1 MSRKQLPTQPEPQ
14 AITFV
19 RKSIQIGPVTV
30 DGFMM
35 PNGEFRQG
43 LRSTGRVIGR
53 NHQWVSRLVSS
64 QLAAGANALPGKE
77 SHAVSC
83 SKTARNENFADQPV
97 IKVAGR
103 PESLLSLP
111 MAQSVWAHEARYGEE
126 ASQDMAWQLI
136 NTLAGVSLERS
147 YQEAFGIEDS
157 RNQQDRLLDYFLDL
171 EIGPY
176 RKLFDRHFQI
186 HFKRVAGHDINSTS
200 SHVKYIISNLLW
212 NRLPADVYETIMD
225 LNPADETG
233 KRKYKH
239 HQLLSDNAKRE
250 VIIPIITAAKA
261 LLMQAAPGDMK
272 FVNYEL
278 DRLYP
283 VQRGRRKR
291 VSENNYNQMRW
302 V

>member
-1 MSRKQLPTQPEPQ
+1 MTSKKLATQPEPQ
-14 AITFV
+14 AITSV
-19 RKSIQIGPVTV
+19 RKTIQIGPVTV

-53 NHQWVSRLVSS
+53 NHQWVSRLVST
-64 QLAAGANALPGKE
+64 QIAAGVNQLPGQE
-77 SHAVSC
+77 SHAVSPQ
-83 SKTARNENFADQPV
+83 KTANNENFLTAPV

-103 PESLLSLP
+103 SESLLSLP
-111 MAQSVWAHEARYGEE
+111 MAQSVWAYEARYGEGDQQE
-126 ASQDMAWQLI
+126 MAWQLI

-147 YQEAFGIEDS
+147 YQEAFGITDT

-176 RKLFDRHFQI
+176 RKLFDNVFQI
-186 HFKRVAGHDINSTS
+186 QFKRVSGYDINSS
-200 SHVKYIISNLLW
+200 AQHVKYIISNLLW
-212 NRLPADVYETIMD
+212 NRLPADVYEAIMD
-225 LNPADETG
+225 LNPVDENG

-239 HQLLSDNAKRE
+239 HQLISDNAKME
-250 VIIPIITAAKA
+250 VIIPIVTAAKA
-261 LLMQAAPGDMK
+261 FLLQAAPGDMK
-272 FVNYEL
+272 TVNYEL

-283 VQRGRRKR
+283 TQRGRRMR
-291 VSENNYNQMRW
+291 VSEKNFNQMRW